1 MQKMHLRV
9 LRRGP
14 LVEGV
19 VGVELIAVIGAAL
32 VLPIVGIILV

>member
-1 MQKMHLRV
+1 MPLPI

-14 LVEGV
+14 LVEGI

-32 VLPIVGIILV
+32 VLPVVGIILI